1 MRAVV
6 TGANRGIGLELVR
19 QLSARGDRVEAC
31 ARDPSAAREL
41 RDLAGERVQLHRLD
55 VTEPSSVRA
64 LAEALGDAAVDVSSE
79 GPTLDV
85 LFNVAGVWGGDR
97 QSLAAMSSE
106 PSPDLALEDV
116 GRTFDVNAVG
126 PLRMVLA
133 LLPHV
138 RRGQGRKLVHVTS
151 GMGSIGDNT
160 RGGSYAYRMSKAAL
174 NMMSRSLAVD
184 LRDEGIVSV
193 VINPGW
199 VRTDMGGPSAP
210 TAVADSVRGI
220 LREIDRVTL
229 SDSGEF
235 LNWKGNRY
243 PW

>member
-19 QLSARGDRVEAC
+19 QLQARGDVVEAC
-31 ARDPSAAREL
+31 ARDPSAADEL
-41 RDLAGERVQLHRLD
+41 RSLAGERVRLHRLD
-55 VTEPSSVRA
+55 VTDPASVHA
-64 LAEALGDAAVDVSSE
+64 LAEALGDAAVDV
-79 GPTLDV
+79 
-85 LFNVAGVWGGDR
+85 LFNVAGVWGGER
-97 QSLAAMSSE
+97 QSLGTMA
-106 PSPDLALEDV
+106 DLALEDV
-116 GRTFDVNAVG
+116 LRTFDVNAAG
-126 PLRMVLA
+126 PLRVVLA

-138 RRGQGRKLVHVTS
+138 RRGEGRKLVHVTS

-160 RGGSYAYRMSKAAL
+160 RGGFYAYRMSKAAL

-184 LRDEGIVSV
+184 LRGEGIVSV
-193 VINPGW
+193 VIDPGW
-199 VRTDMGGPSAP
+199 VQTDMGGPSAP
-210 TAVADSVRGI
+210 TPVADSVRGI

-229 SDSGEF
+229 ADSGEF